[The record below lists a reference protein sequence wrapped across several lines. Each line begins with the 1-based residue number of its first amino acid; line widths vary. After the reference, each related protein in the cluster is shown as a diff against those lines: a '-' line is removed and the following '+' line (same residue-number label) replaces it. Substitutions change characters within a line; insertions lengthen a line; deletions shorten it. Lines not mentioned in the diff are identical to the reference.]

1 MILVIGATG
10 TVGRPLVSRLLQ
22 GGHPVRAFT
31 RDASRLTP
39 APGLEVAEGDLDRPE
54 TLAAALDG
62 VRAVFVLSA
71 GPDALAQ
78 ELTAA
83 ELVAAAGV
91 HRVVKLSSV
100 AAIEPAAGCYGV
112 DHAKAEAAFA
122 AAVPEF
128 TALRPSGFMTNI
140 LQWQSTIAASGTVY
154 QCHGEIPRAVVAPA
168 DVAEAAAV
176 CLTRPGL
183 HGRPYQLT
191 GPEALTSPQ
200 LVARVSAALGRPLRY
215 VETVPRDAVAGMI
228 GAGLP
233 PHFAQG
239 LLDALAAPEPARG
252 GRPTLAVRHLTGH
265 PATSFDTWLT
275 RNLTAFRTLPAPLTL

>member
-1 MILVIGATG
+1 VILVIGATG

-22 GGHPVRAFT
+22 GGYPVRAFT

-39 APGLEVAEGDLDRPE
+39 TPGLEVAEGDLDRPA
-54 TLAAALDG
+54 TLAPALDG
-62 VRAVFVLSA
+62 VRAVFVLSS

-78 ELTAA
+78 ELAVA

-91 HRVVKLSSV
+91 RRVVKLSSV
-100 AAIEPAAGCYGV
+100 AAMAPAAGCYGV

-154 QCHGEIPRAVVAPA
+154 QCHGALPRAVVAPA
-168 DVAEAAAV
+168 DVAAAAAV
-176 CLTRPGL
+176 CLTRAGL

-200 LVARVSAALGRPLRY
+200 LVARLSAALGRPLRY
-215 VETVPRDAVAGMI
+215 VETAPQDAASAMI

-233 PHFAQG
+233 PHFAHG

-252 GRPTLAVRHLTGH
+252 GRPTLAVHHLTGR
-265 PATSFDTWLT
+265 PATTFDTWLS
-275 RNLTAFRTLPAPLTL
+275 RNLGAFRTLAAPLTL